1 VASGAR
7 IHCAATGRETSRA
20 AAPLKTRMGRLL
32 RALTRNRASTS
43 PDAADPRL
51 RGRAYAIP
59 FARVWDGVLE
69 TARSRARWRI
79 TETDP
84 RRGRITAEARTLLW
98 RFVDD
103 VQIRV
108 SLDAHGLTRVDVESR
123 SRVGRADL
131 GVNTRRIARF
141 LHGLDRHLGRMAAR
155 PDPAENPGRP

>member
-84 RRGRITAEARTLLW
+84 RRGRITAEAR
-98 RFVDD
+98 
-103 VQIRV
+103 
-108 SLDAHGLTRVDVESR
+108 HGLTRVDVESR